1 MKKIGILITFLLFF
15 IKLYPA
21 HSKVYKENNHL
32 LKGAIYSG
40 ILSGLENPMGLFP
53 NENLRIKPVND
64 LILTYTLMGTSPL
77 SQIGIYP
84 ILNGFAQ
91 HTPKIISIN
100 SEWGSHG
107 SFLGNEESDYDT
119 LSRIS
124 IPEKYRPKLNF
135 WIIIY
140 LYVAMIGF
148 YISAIINFNRKIDF
162 LARILISSFVFIHSF
177 FIFHVCVSISNFEF
191 VYPHAYRMSLPFSL
205 LYGPLLFFYFKR
217 ITEQY
222 RFKKSDLLHLAPTV
236 LLIIYVIPIY
246 LMPAEEKLAD
256 LLTRYNGGF
265 EEAKRLHVVTLVA
278 LKLSSLII
286 YGYFIRKLYL
296 KSRDQEKL
304 SKGNK
309 IWNRNLYRI
318 HFLYVIAYSF
328 YGFMIVNNLGHNLIF
343 NLQVSAM
350 ALMVLYL
357 GYSANIQ
364 PQLFSGLYS
373 YDNQLFYKY
382 EKSGLTDSLSSE
394 LKERLKFLFDEEKIY
409 KENDINLET
418 IAGRL
423 NTTRHNASQVI
434 NEHFDMN
441 FHKLI
446 NKYRIQE
453 AMSILD
459 TDYQRNLNIIDIA
472 YEVGYNN
479 KVTFNKAFKEYAH
492 VTPSEYQRI
501 SVGAQT

>member
-1 MKKIGILITFLLFF
+1 MKNIGILITFLLFF

-21 HSKVYKENNHL
+21 HSKVYKENQNLH
-32 LKGAIYSG
+32 KGTIYCG
-40 ILSGLENPMGLFP
+40 VLSGFKNPIGFQ
-53 NENLRIKPVND
+53 NENLPIKPPMDLVHIRTFMGIPSLYAIGVYPIKSAFAQITSRETSVNSWSESHISFFD
-64 LILTYTLMGTSPL
+64 NGESEYETSP
-77 SQIGIYP
+77 IF
-84 ILNGFAQ
+84 N
-91 HTPKIISIN
+91 
-100 SEWGSHG
+100 
-107 SFLGNEESDYDT
+107 
-119 LSRIS
+119 
-124 IPEKYRPKLNF
+124 IPEKYAPKLNF
-135 WIIIY
+135 WIVIY

-148 YISAIINFNRKIDF
+148 YIAIIINFNRKIDF
-162 LARILISSFVFIHSF
+162 LARILISTFVFIHSF
-177 FIFHVCVSISNFEF
+177 FIFHVCFSISNYEF

-205 LYGPLLFFYFKR
+205 LYGPLLYFYFKR
-217 ITEQY
+217 ITQQY
-222 RFKKSDLLHLAPTV
+222 RFKKRDLFHLVPTV

-246 LMPAEEKLAD
+246 LLPAEEKLNA

-265 EEAKRLHVVTLVA
+265 EEAKLLHVPTLVA
-278 LKLSSLII
+278 LKLSSLIV

-296 KSRDQEKL
+296 KSKNQDKL

-309 IWNRNLYRI
+309 IWNGNLYRI
-318 HFLYVIAYSF
+318 HILYVVAYSL

-343 NLQVSAM
+343 HSQISAM

-364 PQLFSGLYS
+364 PQVFSGLYS
-373 YDNQLFYKY
+373 YENQFFLKY
-382 EKSGLTDSLSSE
+382 EKSGLTESLSTE

-418 IAGRL
+418 IADRL

-434 NEHFDMN
+434 NEHFNMN

-459 TDYQRNLNIIDIA
+459 QDYQRNLNIIDIA

-479 KVTFNKAFKEYAH
+479 KVTFNKAFKEYTL

-501 SVGAQT
+501 SVKA

>member
-1 MKKIGILITFLLFF
+1 MKNIGILITFLLFF

-21 HSKVYKENNHL
+21 HSKVYKENVVIQKGTFYNGIVSSFENH
-32 LKGAIYSG
+32 KDFQNEYPFINTING
-40 ILSGLENPMGLFP
+40 IAVHGIFNATSVLQHTVLFP
-53 NENLRIKPVND
+53 LLSAVTLKKSTKLYISPSRASHNSFSGSDKPQYD
-64 LILTYTLMGTSPL
+64 ASPTL
-77 SQIGIYP
+77 
-84 ILNGFAQ
+84 
-91 HTPKIISIN
+91 
-100 SEWGSHG
+100 EV
-107 SFLGNEESDYDT
+107 
-119 LSRIS
+119 
-124 IPEKYRPKLNF
+124 PEKYAPKLNI

-148 YISAIINFNRKIDF
+148 YIAIIINFNRKIDF

-177 FIFHVCVSISNFEF
+177 FIFHVCVNISNYEF

-205 LYGPLLFFYFKR
+205 LYGPLLYFYFKR

-222 RFKKSDLLHLAPTV
+222 RFKKRDLLHLVPTLL
-236 LLIIYVIPIY
+236 LLIYVVPIY
-246 LMPAEEKLAD
+246 LLPEEEKLAD
-256 LLTRYNGGF
+256 LLMRYNGGF

-286 YGYFIRKLYL
+286 YGYFIRKIYL
-296 KSRDQEKL
+296 RSRNEDKL
-304 SKGNK
+304 GKGNK

-318 HFLYVIAYSF
+318 HFLYVVAYSL

-343 NLQVSAM
+343 NLQVSSM
-350 ALMVLYL
+350 AAMVLYL

-373 YDNQLFYKY
+373 YENQLFFKY
-382 EKSGLTDSLSSE
+382 EKSGLTESLSTE
-394 LKERLKFLFDEEKIY
+394 LKERLKYLFDEEKIY

-418 IAGRL
+418 IADRL

-434 NEHFDMN
+434 NEHFNMN

-446 NKYRIQE
+446 NTYRIQE
-453 AMSILD
+453 AMSMLD
-459 TDYQRNLNIIDIA
+459 KDYQRNLNIIDIA

-479 KVTFNKAFKEYAH
+479 KVTFNKAFKEYAQ

-501 SVGAQT
+501 SVNAQA